1 MYDYVIRNGLVYD
14 GKGGDPYEADIAISG
29 NKISDIGQIK
39 DAGKE
44 EINAE
49 DKIVTPG
56 FVDIHTHFDG
66 QVTWDPF
73 LSPSHYHG
81 VTTAVMGNCGVG
93 FAPCKPERHEWLI
106 GLMEGVEDIPG
117 TALAEGIKWN
127 WETFPEFMDAVDQMD
142 LSIDVGLQIPHGAL
156 RAYVMDERAAQLE
169 PANDQDIAL
178 MSEHVKESLN
188 AGALG
193 FSTSRTEK
201 HRDKDGNN
209 TPTFK
214 AQDKELHG
222 IAKGMSEVDKGV
234 IQLIA
239 DFWDFDY
246 EFHMIKEMARISG
259 RPLSLTIEQDYRY
272 PDLWKKTL
280 DGITQANDEGINMK
294 GQVPP
299 RPTGVLQGLSA
310 TLNPFIFYPSYQEIK
325 DLSVEEKVSALKN
338 LEFRKR
344 LLSEDVNLDP
354 NNILSLILT
363 HFDKIFIFGESPNYE
378 PTHKESVEYLSK
390 KSGLTPL
397 EFILDYMLE
406 DEGYSLLYMPIMNY
420 VKGNLDDVHYM
431 LNHKYTAFG
440 LGDGGAHCGIMTDY
454 SFPSTL
460 LTHWARD
467 RERGPKIPL
476 EFIIKKQ
483 TRDNALYVGLYDRGV
498 LDKNMKAD
506 INIIDFDNFKLL
518 KPRIAYDLP
527 LGGKRFIQKTEGM
540 SYSFVSGKIVTKDG
554 IPQGIKE
561 GKLIRGIQG
570 KDDLNFSN
578 VAAE

>member
-1 MYDYVIRNGLVYD
+1 MHDYVIRNGLVYD
-14 GKGGDPYEADIAISG
+14 GLGGEPYEADIAFSG
-29 NKISDIGQIK
+29 NKLSHVGKVK
-39 DAGKE
+39 DSGKE
-44 EINAE
+44 EIDAK

-66 QVTWDPF
+66 QITWDPF

-81 VTTAVMGNCGVG
+81 VTTAIMGNCGVG

-117 TALAEGIKWN
+117 TALSEGINWN
-127 WETFPEFMDAVDQMD
+127 WETFPEFMDAVDDME

-169 PANDQDIAL
+169 PANDRDIEL
-178 MSEHVKESLN
+178 MSNHVKESLN

-246 EFHMIKEMARISG
+246 EFFMIKEMARISG

-280 DGITQANDEGINMK
+280 DSISIANEEGINMK

-310 TLNPFIFYPSYQEIK
+310 TLNPFVFYPSFQK
-325 DLSVEEKVSALKN
+325 LRDLSVDEKVSALKN
-338 LEFRKR
+338 PDFRKQI
-344 LLSEDVNLDP
+344 LSEKVDLDP

-363 HFDKIFIFGESPNYE
+363 HFDKIFIFGDSPNYE
-378 PTHKESVEYLSK
+378 PTYEESVEYLSK
-390 KSGLTPL
+390 QKGVSSL
-397 EFILDYMLE
+397 EFILDYMIE
-406 DEGYSLLYMPIMNY
+406 DNGYSLLYMPIMNY

-431 LNHKYTAFG
+431 LTHKYTAFG

-467 RERGPKIPL
+467 RSRGPKLPL
-476 EFIIKKQ
+476 EFIIKRQ
-483 TRDNALYVGLYDRGV
+483 TRDNAMHIGLYDRGV
-498 LDKNMKAD
+498 LAEGMKAD
-506 INIIDFDNFKLL
+506 INIIDFDNYKLL
-518 KPRIAYDLP
+518 KPKIAYDLP

-540 SYSFVSGKIVTKDG
+540 LYSFASGKLISKDG
-554 IPQGIKE
+554 VPTGSKK
-561 GKLIRGIQG
+561 GKLIRGIQE
-570 KDDLNFSN
+570 KANLTHSN